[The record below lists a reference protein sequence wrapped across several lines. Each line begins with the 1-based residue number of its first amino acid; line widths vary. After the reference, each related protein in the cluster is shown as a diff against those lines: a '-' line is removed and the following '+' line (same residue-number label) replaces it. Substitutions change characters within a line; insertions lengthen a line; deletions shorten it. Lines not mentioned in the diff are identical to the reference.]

1 MSLGPVLAPPSPE
14 NRYQQDFIARVV
26 DAFACATGR
35 DLLAEAG
42 LDPHAL
48 GESAWHGDFALLTH
62 RGGADAVLNYGNL
75 FVQKLWA
82 ADWDCLTS
90 LPSALTAPEEGRET
104 RAAMMRQVSERGFVT
119 GYAGER
125 IARDGRRFLMHD
137 GIVWRL
143 QEKGGEPFGVAAFF
157 KRYTPL

>member
-1 MSLGPVLAPPSPE
+1 MTLGPVLAPPTPQ

-26 DAFACATGR
+26 DAFARTTGR
-35 DLLAEAG
+35 DLVVEAG
-42 LDPHAL
+42 LNPAAL
-48 GESAWHGDFALLTH
+48 GESAWLGDFALLTH

-75 FVQKLWA
+75 FVQRLWS
-82 ADWDCLTS
+82 ADWNALTA
-90 LPSALTAPEEGRET
+90 LPSALTAPAEGREL
-104 RAAMMRQVSERGFVT
+104 RAAMMARVAEHGFVD

-143 QEKGGEPFGVAAFF
+143 QEKSGEPFGIAAFF
-157 KRYTPL
+157 KHYTPL

>member
-1 MSLGPVLAPPSPE
+1 MTLGPVLDRPSPQ
-14 NRYQQDFIARVV
+14 NRYQQDFIARLVG
-26 DAFACATGR
+26 AFARVTGA
-35 DLLAEAG
+35 DLVAQAG
-42 LDPHAL
+42 LDPAAL

-82 ADWDCLTS
+82 ADWTALTA
-90 LPSALTAPEEGRET
+90 LPSALTAPQEGRET
-104 RAAMMRQVSERGFVT
+104 RAAMMAQVAARGFVT

-125 IARDGRRFLMHD
+125 IAADGRRFIIRD

-143 QEKGGEPFGVAAFF
+143 QEKSGEPFGVAAFF
-157 KRYTPL
+157 KHYTPL

>member
-1 MSLGPVLAPPSPE
+1 MRLGPVLDQPSPE
-14 NRYQQDFIARVV
+14 NRYQQDFITRVA
-26 DAFACATGR
+26 DAFARVTGG
-35 DLLAEAG
+35 DLIAQAG
-42 LDPHAL
+42 LDPAAL

-75 FVQKLWA
+75 FVQRLWA
-82 ADWDCLTS
+82 ADWDSLTS
-90 LPSALTAPEEGRET
+90 LPSALTAPEEGREM

-143 QEKGGEPFGVAAFF
+143 QEKSGEPFGVAAFF
-157 KRYTPL
+157 KHYTPR